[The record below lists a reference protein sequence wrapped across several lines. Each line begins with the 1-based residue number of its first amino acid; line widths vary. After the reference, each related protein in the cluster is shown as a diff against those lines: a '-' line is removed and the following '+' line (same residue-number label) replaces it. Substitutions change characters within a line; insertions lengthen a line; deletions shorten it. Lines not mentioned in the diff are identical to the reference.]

1 MLLAI
6 SVVLGNKQEY
16 ITANCAGTFVCAS
29 SQSVSSK
36 PFVKIVKNFFTD
48 IVKMTGATSWAIN

>member
-1 MLLAI
+1 MQLAI

-16 ITANCAGTFVCAS
+16 KTSNCAGTFIYPS

-36 PFVKIVKNFFTD
+36 HFVKIVKNFFTD
-48 IVKMTGATSWAIN
+48 IVKMTGATSWAVN